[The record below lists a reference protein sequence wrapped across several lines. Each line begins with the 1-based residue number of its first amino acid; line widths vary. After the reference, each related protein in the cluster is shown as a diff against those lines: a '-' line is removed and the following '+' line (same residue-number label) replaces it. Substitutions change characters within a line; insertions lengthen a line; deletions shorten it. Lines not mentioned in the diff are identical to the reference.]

1 MNQAEVISLFA
12 PMASADLFAA
22 PSDVTRAARDAVAEL
37 APYYGVVGTG
47 VVVVDLV
54 GREAFPARAY
64 LTHSV
69 ADPARTTPWP
79 GWLHTAVGALLFV
92 SVEAVEA
99 GRPDRESYAGE
110 LYIVP
115 MSRLRRCAAIWAEIA
130 DADLGASLRSP
141 RWAVRTANEGKWST
155 ALTVP
160 LEVLASLATWQGSI
174 AFSVSE

>member
-1 MNQAEVISLFA
+1 
-12 PMASADLFAA
+12 
-22 PSDVTRAARDAVAEL
+22 
-37 APYYGVVGTG
+37 
-47 VVVVDLV
+47 
-54 GREAFPARAY
+54 

-69 ADPARTTPWP
+69 ADPARAVCPDP

-141 RWAVRTANEGKWST
+141 RWVVRTALQGEWST